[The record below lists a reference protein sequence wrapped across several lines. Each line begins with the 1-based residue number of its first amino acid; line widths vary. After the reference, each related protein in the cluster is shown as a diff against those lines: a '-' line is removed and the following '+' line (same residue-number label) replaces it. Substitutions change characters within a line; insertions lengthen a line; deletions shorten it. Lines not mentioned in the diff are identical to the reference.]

1 MLKKLIA
8 PLLLAASLSGC
19 PLPYVNACSSQA
31 LAADV
36 AACVAREQTECRPT
50 ADGKKDTSCPAY
62 LECRETIAQW
72 EGCQ

>member
-1 MLKKLIA
+1 M
-8 PLLLAASLSGC
+8 
-19 PLPYVNACSSQA
+19 PYVNVCSTQA

-36 AACVAREQTECRPT
+36 AACVAREQTECHPT

-72 EGCQ
+72 ESCH